1 MPTLTLP
8 RAAGPR
14 AGATVVLTAL
24 AAAGASWVAAPNA
37 AAVGENG
44 DIRIHRVGVPFGVS
58 KDDPVVCRFYLDAV
72 NFDVLPGIAYTI
84 TPQPPLPTAATVA
97 GTIQLA
103 GGAGHTDPLGLAD
116 GQYKL
121 SWTVSGALKEKVFRL
136 NCHDGKQDGAQGQN
150 GPNGQN
156 DQNGQNGHNEQGG
169 PNGQNEQGG
178 PNGQSGPNG
187 QIEDNQRS
195 DAAWGQGGDHS
206 GPQGGVHAGGG
217 GLADT
222 AAAFS
227 PVAAATAVG
236 LVAASGV
243 VYVRLIRRR
252 PHGAA

>member
-8 RAAGPR
+8 RSAGSR

-37 AAVGENG
+37 MAQGENG

-72 NFDVLPGIAYTI
+72 NFDVLPAIAYTI

-116 GQYKL
+116 GQYRL
-121 SWTVSGALKEKVFRL
+121 TWVVAGALKEKVFRL
-136 NCHDGKQDGAQGQN
+136 NCHDGKEDGAPGQN

-156 DQNGQNGHNEQGG
+156 GQNDQNGH
-169 PNGQNEQGG
+169 
-178 PNGQSGPNG
+178 G
-187 QIEDNQRS
+187 QIEDNQHN
-195 DAAWGQGGDHS
+195 DASWGKGDDHN

-217 GLADT
+217 GLVDT

-227 PVAAATAVG
+227 PVAAAAAVG

-243 VYVRLIRRR
+243 AYVRLIRRR
-252 PHGAA
+252 PNGAA

>member
-8 RAAGPR
+8 RTTGPR

-72 NFDVLPGIAYTI
+72 NFDVLPAIAYTI

-136 NCHDGKQDGAQGQN
+136 NCHDGKQDGAQG
-150 GPNGQN
+150 PNGQN
-156 DQNGQNGHNEQGG
+156 DPNGHNDQGGQNGQSG
-169 PNGQNEQGG
+169 PN
-178 PNGQSGPNG
+178 GPNG
-187 QIEDNQRS
+187 QIEDNQRG
-195 DAAWGQGGDHS
+195 DAAWGQGDDHN

-217 GLADT
+217 GLAGT
-222 AAAFS
+222 AAFS

>member
-8 RAAGPR
+8 RSAGSR
-14 AGATVVLTAL
+14 AGATVVLSAL

-37 AAVGENG
+37 VALGENG
-44 DIRIHRVGVPFGVS
+44 DIRLHHVGVPFGVS

-72 NFDVLPGIAYTI
+72 NFDVLPAIAYTI

-116 GQYKL
+116 GQYKIT
-121 SWTVSGALKEKVFRL
+121 WTVAGALKEKVFRL
-136 NCHDGKQDGAQGQN
+136 NCHDGKQDGAHGQNGPNGPNGPNGQNEQN

-156 DQNGQNGHNEQGG
+156 VT
-169 PNGQNEQGG
+169 
-178 PNGQSGPNG
+178 NG

-195 DAAWGQGGDHS
+195 DTGWGQGDDHS
-206 GPQGGVHAGGG
+206 GPKGGVHAGGG
-217 GLADT
+217 GLVDR

-227 PVAAATAVG
+227 PVAAAAAVG